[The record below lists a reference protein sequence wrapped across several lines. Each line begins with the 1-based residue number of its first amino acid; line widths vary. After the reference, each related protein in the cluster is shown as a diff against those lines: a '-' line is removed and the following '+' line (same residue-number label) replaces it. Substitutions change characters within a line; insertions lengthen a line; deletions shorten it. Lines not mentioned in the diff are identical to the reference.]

1 MLLSVQT
8 AAPTSVATNNSIR
21 TGPQVLPG
29 TSAKRTFM
37 QSIKPVLN
45 RLTLRLA
52 TGFTGNISRAVS
64 PQLIINLLDDYRNV
78 ANNVYHIGSISSPPN
93 PNLRW
98 EKTKDMKVAL
108 DFGLF
113 NDRLTGIIEGYYRKT
128 TDMVTS
134 VRVLTTTGYSKTTI

>member
-1 MLLSVQT
+1 
-8 AAPTSVATNNSIR
+8 
-21 TGPQVLPG
+21 
-29 TSAKRTFM
+29 M

-113 NDRLTGIIEGYYRKT
+113 NDRLTGIIEGYYRVGGT
-128 TDMVTS
+128 SACQSAGETDS
-134 VRVLTTTGYSKTTI
+134 VRKTLQRDAAC